1 MVSKTP
7 GKPPAQP
14 HVTCRTCGGLQY
26 VTKPGTEYAVASV
39 CQCVGQCTTCGG
51 QGYVTAD
58 NAAGYTYAKPCTCQ
72 GLQTRVR
79 RFNQV
84 RLPARY
90 HGCTLENYLERD
102 NNNLINLKYELLR
115 YRQQFVVGTTGL
127 VLSGPP
133 GTGKTH
139 LLCGLLGH
147 FAIERGIQA
156 RFIDFG
162 DLTTRIRQ
170 GYADNKSDNEI
181 IDDLVDIP
189 VLGLDEL
196 GKGKGSDWEIS
207 VLDALVNRRYNAGKT
222 TLFTTNYPLS
232 APGSTKAQPT
242 DSAPETLTHSTQGDP
257 RQTEQLLRKWGSPT
271 LEERVGPRIYSRL
284 NEMCFLRTLKATDM
298 RQIRQKSMARPAD

>member
-1 MVSKTP
+1 MTTKIP
-7 GKPPAQP
+7 GKAPAQQ

-26 VTKPGTEYAVASV
+26 VTKPGPEYATASV
-39 CQCVGQCTTCGG
+39 CQCVGECTACNG
-51 QGYVTAD
+51 QGYVLAD
-58 NAAGYTYAKPCTCQ
+58 NAQGYTYAKPCSCQ

-90 HGCTLENYLERD
+90 HACTLENYLERD

-115 YRQQFVVGTTGL
+115 YRQQFVIGTTGL

-139 LLCGLLGH
+139 LLCGLLGQ
-147 FAIERGIQA
+147 FAVEQGIQA

-181 IDDLVDIP
+181 IDDLVEIP

-207 VLDALVNRRYNAGKT
+207 VLDALVNRRYNSGKT
-222 TLFTTNYPLS
+222 TLFTTNYALNSPGQSKGPTSDQVQEKLS
-232 APGSTKAQPT
+232 QAN
-242 DSAPETLTHSTQGDP
+242 QGDL
-257 RQTEQLLRKWGSPT
+257 RQTEQLLRKLGTPT

-284 NEMCFLRTLKATDM
+284 NEMCFLRTLKASDM
-298 RQIRQKSMARPAD
+298 RQVRQKSMARPVD